1 MTKAVARVALLA
13 LLLCTFTSAKF
24 IINDHIIAP
33 KAVAVL
39 DKISNELTE
48 KTGVNAFVV
57 ATKEKLPRGV
67 NLYDYSKKFENNISK
82 PYVILIFAP
91 NSTRIG
97 LIPSSDKVAKYYDSD
112 KVKSFAIDIVVSED
126 SNALQSKYDLAVV
139 QAYSELADE
148 IAATKGIELTNTLN
162 DPTGWII
169 DLVRWIVW
177 IGAIL
182 IFWVYFGR
190 PIYMRIKNGKK

>member
-1 MTKAVARVALLA
+1 MTKAIARVALLA

-33 KAVAVL
+33 KAVAIL

-57 ATKEKLPRGV
+57 ATKERLPKGV
-67 NLYDYSKKFENNISK
+67 NLYDYSKKFESNVSK

-91 NSTRIG
+91 NSMRIG
-97 LIPSSDKVAKYYDSD
+97 LIPSSDEVAKYYDSD
-112 KVKSFAIDIVVSED
+112 KVKSFAIDIVGSED

-148 IAATKGIELTNTLN
+148 IATAKGIKLTNTLN